1 MTALMYQLHDYR
13 SEFLSQ
19 EKPGHK
25 ENIGIPDESDATQKP
40 EGYNKGNR
48 NMDGQEPLGGEALH
62 ICPPIT
68 KGDIQKE
75 NYYTDENKQAHSD
88 LSKI

>member
-1 MTALMYQLHDYR
+1 
-13 SEFLSQ
+13 LSQ

-48 NMDGQEPLGGEALH
+48 NMDGQEPLGGESLH
-62 ICPPIT
+62 IRPPIP

-75 NYYTDENKQAHSD
+75 NDDADENKYGHSD
-88 LSKI
+88 LPKI